1 MKLIKHLINGTVWSL
16 LALYLLLLIASRL
29 PVCQEFAGSK
39 IASVLSKQLGTEVSV
54 GRIDIGLLNRLILDD
69 VCIKD
74 QQQQEMLRIS
84 RLTARVGLR
93 ALAKGKIYIA
103 SAQLFGAQANLYQK
117 SGQDKP
123 NYQFVIDSL
132 ASKDTTSH
140 TPLNLRINS
149 LIIRHSGIRYD
160 KLSEPE
166 TPGLLNPNHLN
177 VNEISAHLILR
188 TLTDDSLD
196 LNIKRLGLQEQS
208 GLTINRLSMKLKADK
223 HAASLRGLL
232 LEMPSTTLKIDSA
245 DATYQWTEKGL
256 EKQSL
261 TYSGFISETSITPS
275 DLRCFH
281 QPLKNLQRPV
291 KLSTSISGTWEHL
304 DVPQLNIYTDAG
316 DIRLK
321 ANGYI
326 DGLSAP
332 TPQWRLN
339 TNQLELADNIIDFL
353 QKSIGLPPMVKNLGN
368 LQLSGTFGGEH
379 NGNISANAV
388 IKTSIGQVTTN
399 FTMTRDRQFNG
410 SLRTTEL
417 NLQRLTGDAQLGTLS
432 ADLKA
437 SGAMPQRQKP
447 SIRLEGAVTQIDYNN
462 YPFRNITING
472 SYANGSIAGL
482 LQIADPNVDAELNGE
497 VALVQN
503 KVNSI
508 NIDGDVRRLSPQA
521 LNLTNR
527 WDDAVFSGKINANFK
542 ARTLKDA
549 EGQIR
554 ISQLSMKK
562 GDTSI
567 YQLDQLLVMADHTDN
582 GQHLTLVSDFAKID
596 LKGDFEYE
604 TLPRSIANIV
614 GSKLP
619 ELPGLPPL
627 TNNANNN
634 FSLRMQVYKSDW
646 LQRLLGVDLD
656 IVQTAIINARVN
668 DKNRTMILEGDL
680 PRLAYNGATYTN
692 GKIEIHALTP
702 MDTLRCNVSASR
714 ISENEHLNISLSAQ
728 AIDNNLKTS
737 LNWNDG
743 QGTNH
748 MSGELNTITRLY
760 TNLAQKPE
768 AHVRIQPSHIILN
781 DTIWNVEPSDILYSE
796 NNLLVDHFNIH
807 HDKQHIT
814 IDGKASK
821 HPYDSLTIDLNE
833 VEVAYILDLVNF
845 HTVEFSGKATGKAI
859 ARSLFNNFEAHTDL
873 QVGNFKFEKGRMGTL
888 HAHAEW
894 NREQEQIDIKAIA
907 DDGPDAITHING
919 YVSPTH
925 NTINLAFG
933 ARGTYVDFMHNFT
946 NSFLSYITGHAEG
959 DLRLAGTLD
968 NINLTGKL
976 EVEGKA
982 FVTALNT
989 EYELHK
995 DTIVFIPDEIELRGI
1010 PLSDRY
1016 GNTATLSGGIHHEHL
1031 TNLTFDLFVNADNL
1045 LAYDF
1050 RDFGES
1056 NFYGTVFA
1064 SGNVAIKGRPGEV
1077 TIDCDVTPQ
1086 KNTVFVY
1093 NASSPD
1099 AISKQE
1105 FIQWGSAS
1113 KAGLLGLSRL
1123 SGTSGSTPVEPDEPT
1138 DIYINFLINCTPDA
1152 TMRLLMDANTND
1164 YITLNGEGAI
1174 RATFYN
1180 KGPFNMFGTYTVEH
1194 GTYGVTIQNIIQKN
1208 FTFNR
1213 GGTIVF
1219 GGDPY
1224 NAALNLQALYTVNG
1238 VSLSDLN
1245 IGNSFASNTI
1255 RVNCLMNIGGQPNSP
1270 QVDFDLEMPTVN
1282 ADEQQMVRS
1291 VINGQQEMN
1300 QQVLYLLAIGRFYNQ
1315 TQNNADAQ
1323 QQDQTSLAMQSFLS
1337 GTLST
1342 QINNLLNTVIK
1353 NDNWN
1358 IGANISTGNEGW
1370 HNAEYEGI
1378 ISGRMLNNRLLL
1390 NGQFG
1395 YRDNAKQATPSFIG
1409 DFDIQYLLFPN
1420 GNLSVK
1426 MYNQTNDRYFTKSS
1440 LNTQGIGLLMKKDF
1454 NGLGDLFSTSK
1465 KKRKK
1470 SNKKSI
1476 TPVSS
1481 Q

>member
-1 MKLIKHLINGTVWSL
+1 M
-16 LALYLLLLIASRL
+16 
-29 PVCQEFAGSK
+29 
-39 IASVLSKQLGTEVSV
+39 
-54 GRIDIGLLNRLILDD
+54 
-69 VCIKD
+69 
-74 QQQQEMLRIS
+74 
-84 RLTARVGLR
+84 
-93 ALAKGKIYIA
+93 
-103 SAQLFGAQANLYQK
+103 
-117 SGQDKP
+117 
-123 NYQFVIDSL
+123 
-132 ASKDTTSH
+132 
-140 TPLNLRINS
+140 
-149 LIIRHSGIRYD
+149 
-160 KLSEPE
+160 
-166 TPGLLNPNHLN
+166 
-177 VNEISAHLILR
+177 
-188 TLTDDSLD
+188 
-196 LNIKRLGLQEQS
+196 
-208 GLTINRLSMKLKADK
+208 
-223 HAASLRGLL
+223 
-232 LEMPSTTLKIDSA
+232 
-245 DATYQWTEKGL
+245 
-256 EKQSL
+256 
-261 TYSGFISETSITPS
+261 
-275 DLRCFH
+275 
-281 QPLKNLQRPV
+281 
-291 KLSTSISGTWEHL
+291 
-304 DVPQLNIYTDAG
+304 
-316 DIRLK
+316 
-321 ANGYI
+321 
-326 DGLSAP
+326 
-332 TPQWRLN
+332 
-339 TNQLELADNIIDFL
+339 
-353 QKSIGLPPMVKNLGN
+353 
-368 LQLSGTFGGEH
+368 
-379 NGNISANAV
+379 
-388 IKTSIGQVTTN
+388 
-399 FTMTRDRQFNG
+399 
-410 SLRTTEL
+410 
-417 NLQRLTGDAQLGTLS
+417 
-432 ADLKA
+432 
-437 SGAMPQRQKP
+437 
-447 SIRLEGAVTQIDYNN
+447 
-462 YPFRNITING
+462 
-472 SYANGSIAGL
+472 
-482 LQIADPNVDAELNGE
+482 
-497 VALVQN
+497 
-503 KVNSI
+503 
-508 NIDGDVRRLSPQA
+508 
-521 LNLTNR
+521 
-527 WDDAVFSGKINANFK
+527 
-542 ARTLKDA
+542 
-549 EGQIR
+549 
-554 ISQLSMKK
+554 
-562 GDTSI
+562 
-567 YQLDQLLVMADHTDN
+567 
-582 GQHLTLVSDFAKID
+582 
-596 LKGDFEYE
+596 
-604 TLPRSIANIV
+604 
-614 GSKLP
+614 
-619 ELPGLPPL
+619 
-627 TNNANNN
+627 
-634 FSLRMQVYKSDW
+634 
-646 LQRLLGVDLD
+646 
-656 IVQTAIINARVN
+656 
-668 DKNRTMILEGDL
+668 
-680 PRLAYNGATYTN
+680 
-692 GKIEIHALTP
+692 
-702 MDTLRCNVSASR
+702 
-714 ISENEHLNISLSAQ
+714 
-728 AIDNNLKTS
+728 
-737 LNWNDG
+737 
-743 QGTNH
+743 
-748 MSGELNTITRLY
+748 
-760 TNLAQKPE
+760 
-768 AHVRIQPSHIILN
+768 
-781 DTIWNVEPSDILYSE
+781 
-796 NNLLVDHFNIH
+796 
-807 HDKQHIT
+807 
-814 IDGKASK
+814 
-821 HPYDSLTIDLNE
+821 
-833 VEVAYILDLVNF
+833 
-845 HTVEFSGKATGKAI
+845 
-859 ARSLFNNFEAHTDL
+859 
-873 QVGNFKFEKGRMGTL
+873 
-888 HAHAEW
+888 
-894 NREQEQIDIKAIA
+894 
-907 DDGPDAITHING
+907 
-919 YVSPTH
+919 
-925 NTINLAFG
+925 
-933 ARGTYVDFMHNFT
+933 
-946 NSFLSYITGHAEG
+946 
-959 DLRLAGTLD
+959 
-968 NINLTGKL
+968 
-976 EVEGKA
+976 
-982 FVTALNT
+982 
-989 EYELHK
+989 HK

-1113 KAGLLGLSRL
+1113 KAGLSGLSRL